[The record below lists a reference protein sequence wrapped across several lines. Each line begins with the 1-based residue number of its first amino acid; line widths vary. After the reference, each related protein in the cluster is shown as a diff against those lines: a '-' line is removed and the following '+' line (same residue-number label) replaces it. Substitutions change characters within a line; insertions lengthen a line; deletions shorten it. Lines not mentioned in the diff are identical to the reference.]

1 MKIAP
6 FRERVYFFKF
16 IYLGLCWVFTVAR
29 GLSPV
34 EASRGLL
41 SSCGLLASRCYGAR
55 ALGCSLGS
63 CGTQAYLLR
72 SMWDLPGPHMVGT
85 LVPCIGMQIL
95 SLGHQ
100 GHPKSVFLSPMLF
113 LSATKLV

>member
-6 FRERVYFFKF
+6 FRERVHFFKV

-34 EASRGLL
+34 EVSRGLL
-41 SSCGLLASRCYGAR
+41 SSCGLPASRCRAQ

-85 LVPCIGMQIL
+85 LVPCIVMQIL

-100 GHPKSVFLSPMLF
+100 GRPKSVFLSPMLF
-113 LSATKLV
+113 PSATKLI